1 MYNLDLEKQELDNK
15 VMSIRPSPFPAVVE
29 QSLHTCITHLARF

>member
-29 QSLHTCITHLARF
+29 QSLHITHLERF